1 VEEGERGVYRTVD
14 DGWWRL
20 ASEEQD
26 RAAQESQGVITDRT
40 REFLATSDRGI
51 MLLRK
56 LLLDSVNAIE
66 SGKDPFGLL
75 RDPSLNTIVR
85 FDAQKN
91 FADTDK
97 DFSGKPA
104 QPAREPVQ

>member
-1 VEEGERGVYRTVD
+1 V
-14 DGWWRL
+14 
-20 ASEEQD
+20 
-26 RAAQESQGVITDRT
+26 
-40 REFLATSDRGI
+40 
-51 MLLRK
+51 
-56 LLLDSVNAIE
+56 DSVDAIE

-97 DFSGKPA
+97 DFSGNPV
-104 QPAREPVQ
+104 QPAPELVR